1 MNAFYLINKPLSIT
15 SFDVIRKLR
24 KILNTKKMWHTWT
37 LDPLATGALLVAVWN
52 YTKLIPYLEKDKK
65 EYEFTINLDWVSE
78 SYDLWTEVIFLEKEK
93 QNLAKKSITIE
104 KIKDILK
111 TKFSWEIKQIP
122 PKYSALKINWKKA
135 LNLVREWKNFELKE
149 RNCKIYDFEIIS
161 YNYPNL
167 ELKMQVSAWTY
178 IRSIAY
184 DLWQIL
190 WTWWYISKLK
200 RTKIWNLDLSLW
212 QDLEDFDEKNILD
225 IKKIFKKENFITL
238 EDNILEKINNWLKVQ
253 KKLDFEDKKDL
264 FVYNWKQITNIIKYD
279 NKAIKPIKRI
289 FF

>member
-52 YTKLIPYLEKDKK
+52 YTKLIPYLEKDTK

-149 RNCKIYDFEIIS
+149 RNCTIYDFEITS

-184 DLWQIL
+184 DLWKIL

-200 RTKIWNLDLSLW
+200 RTRIWALELSLW
-212 QDLEDFDEKNILD
+212 QDLEDFDEKNILN
-225 IKKIFKKENFITL
+225 IKKIFKEENFITL
-238 EDNILEKINNWLKVQ
+238 EDDILEKINNWLKVQ

-279 NKAIKPIKRI
+279 NKAIKPIKKI
-289 FF
+289 LF

>member
-65 EYEFTINLDWVSE
+65 QYEFTINLDWVSE
-78 SYDLWTEVIFLEKEK
+78 SYDLWTKVIFLEKEK
-93 QNLAKKSITIE
+93 QDLAKKSITIE

-149 RNCKIYDFEIIS
+149 RICTIYDFEIIS

-167 ELKMQVSAWTY
+167 ELRMQVSAWTY

-184 DLWQIL
+184 DLWQLL

-200 RTKIWNLDLSLW
+200 RTKIWTLDLSLW

-225 IKKIFKKENFITL
+225 IKKIFKEENFITL
-238 EDNILEKINNWLKVQ
+238 EDNILEKLNNWLKIQ
-253 KKLDFEDKKDL
+253 KKLDFEEKKDL

-279 NKAIKPIKRI
+279 NKAIKPVKRI
-289 FF
+289 LF

>member
-65 EYEFTINLDWVSE
+65 QYEFTINLDWVSE
-78 SYDLWTEVIFLEKEK
+78 SYDLWTKVIFLEKEK
-93 QNLAKKSITIE
+93 QDLAKKSITIE

-149 RNCKIYDFEIIS
+149 RICTIYDFEIIS

-167 ELKMQVSAWTY
+167 ELRMQVSAWTY

-184 DLWQIL
+184 DLWQVL

-200 RTKIWNLDLSLW
+200 RTKIWTLDLSLW

-225 IKKIFKKENFITL
+225 IKKIFKEENFITL
-238 EDNILEKINNWLKVQ
+238 EDNILEKLNNWLKIQ
-253 KKLDFEDKKDL
+253 KKLDFEEKKDL

-289 FF
+289 LF